1 MHRTDHPCGV
11 ARHIFNAAIRPAQ
24 WQPALDAMVDLF
36 HADHA
41 MIVIHNTASRHDVVV
56 ARSTGI
62 DETDF
67 RRFLT
72 PEAARWA
79 APFRASIPDAT
90 AVAWSQLVPERTF
103 KRSAFYNEIV
113 RPANGL
119 YAMTLRYELP
129 AFSASLAICR
139 RQRSGDFAAGDII
152 NLQMLLPHLASSLQF
167 HARLHAH
174 EARDAVLAAIY
185 DNAKDTTSALRQGPA
200 AHLLSG
206 YMQALASLGTAPSA
220 ELSHFIGLHLVDLID
235 AAIRPT
241 MDGGD
246 ISAGGGCK
254 LEQQHAVLAEIA
266 RRCGNPA
273 LDVDAVALRL
283 GLSRR
288 SVQRLLEQTG
298 KSFVEHV
305 SEYRLQRAYAMLGDP
320 RCAHLRII
328 DVASASGFRDVSNF
342 NRVFRR
348 RFGNTPSQVRTHSA
362 RPGRLGP

>member
-11 ARHIFNAAIRPAQ
+11 AHHIFNAAIRPAQ

-41 MIVIHNTASRHDVVV
+41 MIVIHDTASRHDVVV

-90 AVAWSQLVPERTF
+90 AVSWSQLVSERSF

-167 HARLHAH
+167 HARLQVH
-174 EARDAVLAAIY
+174 EARDAVSAAIW
-185 DNAKDTTSALRQGPA
+185 DNARDATSAVRLGPA
-200 AHLLSG
+200 AHLLGG
-206 YMQALASLGTAPSA
+206 YVQALTSLDTAPSA
-220 ELSHFIGLHLVDLID
+220 ELSHFIGVHLVDLID
-235 AAIRPT
+235 AAIRGAT
-241 MDGGD
+241 DDRG
-246 ISAGGGCK
+246 ISADGECK
-254 LEQQHAVLAEIA
+254 SEQRHAVLAEIA

-273 LDVDAVALRL
+273 LDVDAVARRL
-283 GLSRR
+283 CLSRR
-288 SVQRLLEQTG
+288 GVQRLLEQTG

-305 SEYRLQRAYAMLGDP
+305 NEYRLQRAYSMLSDH
-320 RCAHLRII
+320 RSAHLRII
-328 DVASASGFRDVSNF
+328 DIALASGFRDVSNF

-348 RFGNTPSQVRTHSA
+348 RFGNTPSTVRTHLA
-362 RPGRLGP
+362 QDGRRGP